1 MTDVPEMVS
10 VFGSIYCVQCS
21 DALAG
26 DLFIENTTLPH
37 YSLNTHETVFF
48 CFSSV
53 INFPIITFILKN
65 AGLKVITKNNNR
77 LRSYYGKINDLRNRK
92 QYGLMSI

>member
-1 MTDVPEMVS
+1 MTMMLS
-10 VFGSIYCVQCS
+10 CQLTCS
-21 DALAG
+21 HLLIKCHSSWPKCRVYAY
-26 DLFIENTTLPH
+26 EP
-37 YSLNTHETVFF
+37 YLNTHETVFF

-53 INFPIITFILKN
+53 INFPVITFILKN

-77 LRSYYGKINDLRNRK
+77 LRGYYGKINDLRNRK

>member
-1 MTDVPEMVS
+1 MSGFMAYTALGRCASSGAVYAINPSFS
-10 VFGSIYCVQCS
+10 VFNS
-21 DALAG
+21 
-26 DLFIENTTLPH
+26 N
-37 YSLNTHETVFF
+37 LNTHETVFF

-53 INFPIITFILKN
+53 INFPVITFILKN

-77 LRSYYGKINDLRNRK
+77 LHGYYGKINDLRNRK